1 MARRPAAAGVGATAA
16 MRMRCDRP
24 ESGIWYAEAA
34 ASADAKKIRDMLAG
48 PDGDTAHRC
57 LT

>member
-1 MARRPAAAGVGATAA
+1 

-34 ASADAKKIRDMLAG
+34 ASADAKKIRDMLG
-48 PDGDTAHRC
+48 GTDRDTAHVTRGRARC
-57 LT
+57 C